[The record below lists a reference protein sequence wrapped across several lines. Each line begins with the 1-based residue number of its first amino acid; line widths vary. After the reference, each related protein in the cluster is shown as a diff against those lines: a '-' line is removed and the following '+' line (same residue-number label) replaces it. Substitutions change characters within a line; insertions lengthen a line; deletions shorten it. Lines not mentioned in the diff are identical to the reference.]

1 MSNSGNSAAVPPLKS
16 EEVKPGAQDALKSC
30 KDQAAKAPQG
40 AEAKGTPEAAKTA
53 QPDAAAVNVAK
64 TEGAQPRPV
73 QNVEG
78 DAKVVCSVAVT
89 LSPSFAGTDQ
99 KDQQKSKGPEVHEI
113 SLEDIDPDATVSCD
127 SVPVG
132 NDWWF

>member
-53 QPDAAAVNVAK
+53 QPDAAAVNVA
-64 TEGAQPRPV
+64 
-73 QNVEG
+73 
-78 DAKVVCSVAVT
+78 
-89 LSPSFAGTDQ
+89 GTDQ